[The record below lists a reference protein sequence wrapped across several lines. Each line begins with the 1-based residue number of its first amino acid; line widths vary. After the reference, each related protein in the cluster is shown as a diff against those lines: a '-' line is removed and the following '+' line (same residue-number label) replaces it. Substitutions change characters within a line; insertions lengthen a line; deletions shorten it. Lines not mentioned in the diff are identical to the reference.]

1 MILGIS
7 IDENFAYVTEDGKE
21 TFSLPFSIGRNLTT
35 KTWFIGEETKNENI
49 DNVDIVVDKLYYL
62 MENDGVARIGE
73 EEYQA
78 RDLVKFFFNNLLGRY
93 ADIEYV
99 TVVVRKNNV
108 KILSKIKYALDQY
121 FKDRNIYK
129 VTTYSEAFVSYL
141 KYKGET
147 YYGNTVA
154 LFDFTEKAI
163 TYYELSRYMTKESK
177 EYWKVSTAEYLA
189 LPLDLLSGDAG
200 KRVCDNLLLEFS
212 KKCIKEGTYSNI
224 ILSGLGFADTSS
236 YREFMT
242 FVCKAANVET
252 EVNFFSKAAILLSK
266 DILDDNHDK
275 GITII
280 TDARTTASIKLYA
293 SINQVEE
300 KITLV
305 EPGEEWFYIY
315 EKTFNVIPDG
325 SKELKFEIIKV
336 IEGVIK
342 DIPVVI
348 PENMN
353 IRLDKSNFVEV
364 SLNFLQQNLIE
375 IGLTDKG
382 FGEFYESSESNTKT
396 QVEI

>member
-7 IDENFAYVTEDGKE
+7 IDENFAYVTENGEK

-35 KTWFIGEETKNENI
+35 KTWFIGEETRNENV

-73 EEYQA
+73 EEYSA
-78 RDLVKFFFNNLLGRY
+78 RDLVKFFFNNLLARY
-93 ADIEYV
+93 IDIEYV

-108 KILSKIKYALDQY
+108 KILSKIKYSFDQY
-121 FKDRNIYK
+121 FKNKEIYK
-129 VTTYSEAFVSYL
+129 VTTYSEAFISYL
-141 KYKGET
+141 RNKGET
-147 YYGNTVA
+147 YYGNTVS

-163 TYYELSRYMTKESK
+163 TYYELSRYRTKDGR
-177 EYWKVSTAEYLA
+177 EYWQVTTSEYLA

-200 KRVCDNLLLEFS
+200 KRVCDNLLLEFA
-212 KKCIKEGTYSNI
+212 KKCIKEEIYSNI

-242 FVCKAANVET
+242 FVCKVANVET
-252 EVNFFSKAAILLSK
+252 DVNFFSKSAIYLSK
-266 DILDDNHDK
+266 DILEDK
-275 GITII
+275 IDKNITII
-280 TDARTTASIKLYA
+280 TDARTTASIRLYA
-293 SINQVEE
+293 TINQKEE
-300 KITLV
+300 KFTLV

-315 EKTFNVIPDG
+315 EKTFSVIPDG

-353 IRLDKSNFVEV
+353 IRLDKTNFVEV
-364 SLNFLQQNLIE
+364 TINFLQQNLID
-375 IGLTDKG
+375 IGLKDKG
-382 FGEFYESSESNTKT
+382 FGEFYESTESSNKT